1 VLCNDTSAHLQCPSR
16 FDQCCEMD
24 IRGKLPC
31 FENVRIRI
39 GWFCGDMKATALSR
53 RGLGMEALNK
63 NIATILKQNVILV
76 TTVHVHVYCLV
87 DNTNKA
93 QNYKD
98 MVQKLLSYSAV
109 FFFLAT
115 NVK

>member
-1 VLCNDTSAHLQCPSR
+1 MVLWRYESDSIESQ
-16 FDQCCEMD
+16 
-24 IRGKLPC
+24 G
-31 FENVRIRI
+31 VRH
-39 GWFCGDMKATALSR
+39 GGA
-53 RGLGMEALNK
+53 K

-76 TTVHVHVYCLV
+76 TTVHIHVYCLV